1 MSRSKWLVVAAS
13 MIAGVILWTNL
24 AQAQEDPA
32 PKAKSPRE
40 KPADREPG
48 KPVPPRG
55 EDIGDWGPARPGD
68 GARPRPKDG
77 EFPGQPGRKPDGS
90 GGPRPGPNGQ
100 GPMGPNPMGPNPMGP
115 GPMGPGRPNMPGGFP
130 MGPPRW
136 PHQDWESLEKNDPD
150 MFKLLKQEDDL
161 DRQTQELSM
170 QYRRA
175 PAAQRDGL
183 KKQVEKVVGQ
193 QFEVR
198 QERRQLELKRL
209 EGELQRLREAIEKR
223 TKSREQ
229 LVGKRVAELLGQD
242 EDSGF

>member
-1 MSRSKWLVVAAS
+1 
-13 MIAGVILWTNL
+13 
-24 AQAQEDPA
+24 
-32 PKAKSPRE
+32 
-40 KPADREPG
+40 
-48 KPVPPRG
+48 
-55 EDIGDWGPARPGD
+55 
-68 GARPRPKDG
+68 
-77 EFPGQPGRKPDGS
+77 
-90 GGPRPGPNGQ
+90 
-100 GPMGPNPMGPNPMGP
+100 
-115 GPMGPGRPNMPGGFP
+115 MPGGFP